1 MDVVRW
7 CALCEAPISPF
18 HACEPGYGTRGR
30 YEGFCV
36 GREETLPHGLCEHP
50 RFGPLREAT
59 CGTRCWGRRSAPHCL
74 TRNTWLL
81 LGASENFV
89 GGAASCHDK
98 HYACTTPLQPALITL
113 AFPPALN
120 ARWRHGWAGR
130 RRRAHA
136 RERPCTRARSALLAV
151 AARLLASPERMCKS
165 PQLAMGPIRVWPTQ
179 SQLGSG
185 QPTLPIQ
192 RDHRASAK
200 SKLGNGPPTGP
211 N

>member
-7 CALCEAPISPF
+7 CALCEAPINPF

-36 GREETLPHGLCEHP
+36 GREEALPHGLCEHP

-59 CGTRCWGRRSAPHCL
+59 CGTRCWGRRSAPNGL

-130 RRRAHA
+130 RRRA
-136 RERPCTRARSALLAV
+136 RARPRLRPTRVTSTSRAASSDEYAPAAAVSHTAQLLLRPTNATPS
-151 AARLLASPERMCKS
+151 RLV
-165 PQLAMGPIRVWPTQ
+165 GP
-179 SQLGSG
+179 
-185 QPTLPIQ
+185 
-192 RDHRASAK
+192 
-200 SKLGNGPPTGP
+200 
-211 N
+211 